1 MTAFCEE
8 ATQQII
14 IMALQYSV
22 NCIYVCLFS
31 AREALVSNKLHM
43 RTNNERRLITETGH
57 THFGTHIQAYVA
69 KEAARPCKQWIHEV
83 LSSKREADRVK
94 LRTSTFVLL
103 PDVDCMSKRAKKQPD
118 KEPNNSNNNP
128 YSSYSN
134 HYLLPPIPINNPLF
148 FWQGGERAARRL
160 THPTPSF
167 HWLAVVA
174 DTSLRTLRD
183 LRGVHVQ
190 MLQSLHSQA
199 CQKIFEESGTEPGQV
214 LAYVHYPPSVY
225 QLHIHFKHL
234 AGPNVFH
241 DTFRVHPLLSIIN
254 NLQID
259 SDFYK
264 KSNLQLP
271 VYVHTELYN
280 ALEAGG
286 GITNNSISHLIEC
299 PCSTSPGSTPS
310 TPDATDERATSSATP
325 DGEASGSP
333 SLHP

>member
-1 MTAFCEE
+1 M
-8 ATQQII
+8 
-14 IMALQYSV
+14 QYSV
-22 NCIYVCLFS
+22 NCIYVCFYKVFK
-31 AREALVSNKLHM
+31 VSNPHM
-43 RTNNERRLITETGH
+43 RTNNERRLVTETGQ
-57 THFGTHIQAYVA
+57 THFGPHMQAFVA
-69 KEAARPCKQWIHEV
+69 KEVARPCKQWIHEV
-83 LSSKREADRVK
+83 LSAKREADRVK

-103 PDVDCMSKRAKKQPD
+103 PDVDCMSKRLKKERD
-118 KEPNNSNNNP
+118 ENNNNNNNSTNDVD
-128 YSSYSN
+128 N
-134 HYLLPPIPINNPLF
+134 HLLPSIPIKTPIL
-148 FWQGGERAARRL
+148 FWQGGESSRSTRRFSNPN
-160 THPTPSF
+160 PTPSF

-183 LRGVHVQ
+183 LRGSHVP

-199 CQKIFEESGTEPGQV
+199 CQRIFEETGTEPGQI

-225 QLHIHFKHL
+225 QMHIHFKHL

-271 VYVHTELYN
+271 VYTHTELYN

-286 GITNNSISHLIEC
+286 GINNNNTILLLHRC
-299 PCSTSPGSTPS
+299 PRSSLTSLGSTPS
-310 TPDATDERATSSATP
+310 TPDETDERATASATP
-325 DGEASGSP
+325 DEEALGNPSP
-333 SLHP
+333 PL